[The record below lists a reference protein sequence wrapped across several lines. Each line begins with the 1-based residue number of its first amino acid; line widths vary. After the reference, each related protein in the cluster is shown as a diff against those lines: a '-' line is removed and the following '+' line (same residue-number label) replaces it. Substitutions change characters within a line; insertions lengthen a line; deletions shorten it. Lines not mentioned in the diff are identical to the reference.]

1 MQKKKKE
8 RNVFNYFKKPIRHT
22 QRKYSADARKKMIFF
37 LCECQC
43 ASCLLCLKQC
53 PLTHWHGMRSTCVLT
68 FSKTRAWQ
76 NIRWRRVG
84 MWEVGRT
91 MARIGVYMC
100 EPGHRGETICGG
112 ESDAIK
118 WLRAVRRLA
127 TPAQFTPITPSLFYS
142 WRESRGCRTVNPV
155 TYTALGGSTPHF
167 INGTIFLHRP
177 IGLM

>member
-1 MQKKKKE
+1 MS
-8 RNVFNYFKKPIRHT
+8 VYFLFIVLKAM
-22 QRKYSADARKKMIFF
+22 SA
-37 LCECQC
+37 
-43 ASCLLCLKQC
+43 
-53 PLTHWHGMRSTCVLT
+53 HWLVWHAEYMYCVLT

-76 NIRWRRVG
+76 NIRRRWAGV
-84 MWEVGRT
+84 WEVGRN

-100 EPGHRGETICGG
+100 EPGHRGETICRG

-118 WLRAVRRLA
+118 WLQAVRRLA

-142 WRESRGCRTVNPV
+142 CRESRGCRAVNPV
-155 TYTALGGSTPHF
+155 TYTALSGSTPHF